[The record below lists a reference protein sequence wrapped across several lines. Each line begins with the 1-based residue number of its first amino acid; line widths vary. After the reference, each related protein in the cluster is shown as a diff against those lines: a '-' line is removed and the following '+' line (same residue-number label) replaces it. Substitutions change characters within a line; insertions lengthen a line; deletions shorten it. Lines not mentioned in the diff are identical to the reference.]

1 MPATRSTSTMNSDDF
16 NVLLCKKFEEL
27 KVDLVNELKAL
38 LVVEIKKEIG
48 KFIEEKNQ
56 EIVSLKSSVSL
67 LQQQVNEICKQNLL
81 LQEKSEDS
89 EQYSRRQC
97 LRFEGIPVAKDE
109 TSEEVYHKIEH
120 LLSENDITIPENV
133 LDRAH
138 RIGPVIKDE
147 SGHETQTVIVR
158 FSTFKHSTKVYKAR
172 KYIKDNVRIR
182 LDLTKNRYK
191 LLRHSSD
198 LVKNNENIKFVY
210 ADINCR
216 LKIRMVD
223 GGDKVFSDI
232 DDIKDI
238 LESFD

>member
-1 MPATRSTSTMNSDDF
+1 MDGNL
-16 NVLLCKKFEEL
+16 VVCKRFEEL

-38 LVVEIKKEIG
+38 LVDEIKKEIG
-48 KFIEEKNQ
+48 KFIEDKNQ
-56 EIVSLKSSVSL
+56 ENVSLKSSVSL
-67 LQQQVNEICKQNLL
+67 FQQQVNEICKQNLL
-81 LQEKSEDS
+81 LQEKSEYS
-89 EQYSRRQC
+89 EQYSRRRC

-109 TSEEVYHKIEH
+109 RSEEVYHKIEH
-120 LLSENDITIPENV
+120 ILSENDITIPENV

-158 FSTFKHSTKVYKAR
+158 FSTFKHRKVYKAR
-172 KYIKDNVRIR
+172 KSIKDNVRIR
-182 LDLTKNRYK
+182 LDLTKYRYK

-198 LVKNNENIKFVY
+198 LVKNNENVKFVY

-216 LKIRMVD
+216 LKTRMVD
-223 GGDKVFSDI
+223 GGDKVFSSI